1 MQISEIE
8 ERNPQ
13 PTPGMPQEPEADTQ
27 TPGLNPEPDADPRTL
42 DPNGAYGQSGDDENT
57 GLDAQTE
64 LDAQTDG
71 DRQLTTDSDAIDTG
85 LNDSDLGAD
94 AGFTDIHGL
103 GPDVTGG
110 PTNTDATGDGG
121 TGIGSGLRE

>member
-1 MQISEIE
+1 MQIDEIE
-8 ERNPQ
+8 ARNAQ
-13 PTPGMPQEPEADTQ
+13 PTHS
-27 TPGLNPEPDADPRTL
+27 LNPEPDADPKTL
-42 DPNGAYGQSGDDENT
+42 DPNGAYGQSDDGNT
-57 GLDAQTE
+57 GLDN
-64 LDAQTDG
+64 QTDG

-85 LNDSDLGAD
+85 NNDSDLGAD

-110 PTNTDATGDGG
+110 QTNTDATGDGA

>member
-1 MQISEIE
+1 MQIDEIE
-8 ERNPQ
+8 ARDPQ
-13 PTPGMPQEPEADTQ
+13 PTA
-27 TPGLNPEPDADPRTL
+27 GLNPDPDADPRTL
-42 DPNGAYGQSGDDENT
+42 DPNGAYGDDAGSADGNT
-57 GLDAQTE
+57 GLDSQA
-64 LDAQTDG
+64 DG

-85 LNDSDLGAD
+85 LNDSDLGAE

-110 PTNTDATGDGG
+110 RTTGDATGDGG